1 MMICL
6 VTDRR
11 RLCADAAAGPQG
23 ACLAAQV
30 RHAVAAGVDLVQV
43 RESDL
48 EAGVLA
54 SLVTEFLSIA
64 KGTPTRIIVNDR
76 IDVALACGAHGVH
89 LRGDSIPV
97 HAARQIAPA
106 GFLIGRSV
114 HRVEEAVAAG
124 DADYLIAG
132 TVFPSPSKGPGALLL
147 GIDGLTAIARAI
159 HRPVLAI
166 GGISDARLGA
176 VASAGAAGIAAIGL
190 FMATDD
196 AHAGGGC
203 RATPID
209 QIVTRARARFD
220 TPGTAF

>member
-1 MMICL
+1 MICL

-11 RLCADAAAGPQG
+11 RLYADETAGARR
-23 ACLAAQV
+23 ACLAGQI
-30 RHAVAAGVDLVQV
+30 RHAVDAGVDLVQV

-48 EAGVLA
+48 DAGPLA
-54 SLVTEFLSIA
+54 ALVSELLTIA
-64 KGTPTRIIVNDR
+64 KGTPTRIVVNDR

-97 HAARQIAPA
+97 RAARQIAPA

-132 TVFPSPSKGPGALLL
+132 TVFPSASKGAGAPLL
-147 GIDGLTAIARAI
+147 GIEGLAAIARAVD
-159 HRPVLAI
+159 RPVLAI
-166 GGISDARLGA
+166 GGITDERIDA

-190 FMATDD
+190 FIATGD
-196 AHAGGGC
+196 AQTAGSC
-203 RATPID
+203 RAMPIRG
-209 QIVTRARARFD
+209 IVDRARSRFD
-220 TPGTAF
+220 TLKTAF